1 MSHARPLGSS
11 MIKRTNEIRRS
22 ALAVV
27 ESIEPRT
34 LLSFSAAINFQP
46 ASTSVPAGFVADIG
60 QTYASR
66 NGLTYGWDVDNRSA
80 ARDRGASSTRDRSTS
95 TLLHFNSSRFRARTW
110 EIAVPNGT
118 YSIQISAGDP
128 SFFDSRFAI
137 NVEGSLLINHQAT
150 SNARFATGSA
160 NVTVRDG
167 RLTITSAPNAI
178 NNKINSIR
186 IKTANTTQ
194 TNIRPA
200 APTNLRATGVRAD
213 AVDLAWNDPSN
224 GKSKFILE
232 QSRDGKNFSRIATLN
247 TGVVRHFIT
256 GLAHSSLYF
265 FRISSENAGQIS
277 APSNTVRINTSQPRV
292 TSSGER
298 PTTSTGYFDGISVSD
313 ADDVAK
319 SAPHLRKLGITAV
332 RMWSDLEWNQLR
344 NRLAY
349 DRAIEWH
356 RAGFKVTLLLHDD
369 KTPTYDQAKTY
380 FEWVLRKPGLKD
392 AVDRWEIVNE
402 PNKTS
407 YWKGTQRDY
416 VQNVLRAASDVF
428 RPRGEEV
435 VGAGPTWD
443 VNALKT
449 LISFGYLDYVDYAN
463 FHPYGN
469 TPADQI
475 SRLQQVK
482 RLLGDTPLTI
492 TEWNIHAAGA
502 GTTRWAQQLNELRPW
517 IKANVESAFY
527 FCLVIAD
534 TWAGPAGL
542 LKIDGTGAYVPN
554 EPFYSTFD
562 RW

>member
-1 MSHARPLGSS
+1 MSHTRPFGSP
-11 MIKRTNEIRRS
+11 MIKRTKEIRRS
-22 ALAVV
+22 ARAVV
-27 ESIEPRT
+27 ESIEPRK

-46 ASTSVPAGFVADIG
+46 DSTAVPAGFVADIG
-60 QTYASR
+60 QTYAPR
-66 NGLTYGWDVDNRSA
+66 NGLTYGWDLDNRSA
-80 ARDRGASSTRDRSTS
+80 ARDRGTSSTRERSTS
-95 TLLHFNSSRFRARTW
+95 TLIHFSSSRFRARTW

-118 YSIQISAGDP
+118 YSVQISAGDP

-167 RLTITSAPNAI
+167 RLTISSANGAI
-178 NNKINSIR
+178 NNKINSIQ
-186 IKTANTTQ
+186 IKSANTT
-194 TNIRPA
+194 TAGIRLS
-200 APTNLRATGVRAD
+200 APTNLRATGIRAD

-224 GKSKFILE
+224 GESKFIVE
-232 QSRDGKNFSRIATLN
+232 QSNDGKNFSRIATLD

-265 FRISSENAGQIS
+265 FRVSAENAGQIS
-277 APSNTVRINTSQPRV
+277 APSNTIRINTSQPRV
-292 TSSGER
+292 TSSGQR

-369 KTPTYDQAKTY
+369 KTPTYDQAKTF
-380 FEWVLRKPGLKD
+380 FEWVLRRPGLKD

-492 TEWNIHAAGA
+492 TEWNIHAASA